1 MKYLRILFLL
11 IIIIFSNII
20 YGIVKIDKNKLH
32 SLYEYAQK
40 YYAKYE
46 TKNLEIYFEK
56 NSPFRKHIVIYA
68 KLFQDEVDYFIK
80 AFEEKEIPEKII
92 IVIINSDLDK
102 LAFSNENASF
112 TTAIKDKDKIKT
124 FIFSSWWSIPHE
136 IVHGLCGILWGKSG
150 VPFVDEAFA
159 SWFRWYDNPYI
170 INSYNKTIKKIIID
184 SDEFKDLTFNEK
196 FKRIFFNFRN
206 GYTFGISFFD
216 FIRKKYGYSELK
228 KLYQGS
234 AIFSEKM
241 LEEKLK
247 VYAQNWFK
255 WLEESDFEG
264 NYYYVL
270 ISKYYNHNLVN
281 NLEKNLYSIK
291 NITNDFYFDSQL
303 NALIFN
309 FDYSTRTGFIYYL
322 NNESIEVYNSMP
334 LAISKNYIV
343 KFEEY
348 NSFYILDKNNTNKK
362 IKLNINYKYI
372 IPFIFISE
380 NEKKL
385 IVVNGEKV
393 NEINEYSID
402 TGKHIKT
409 MNYNKY
415 ISTINEIDGNII
427 YGTTDGNI
435 IMENKITKI
444 SNEPIRK
451 IVETE
456 KYIIILSG
464 MDELSILEKNTLK
477 IIKNINN
484 NEYIHDISINKK
496 IQALYILYEKGIIQK
511 INLKDFKIEYEKNAG
526 FDPLKNK
533 VILTDKYFI
542 KSDEDYINFYLLE
555 EGKKENEIKY
565 EQIKLKKYKECEEN
579 IMYYEY
585 QNGYEIIENEYAE
598 LTIKKEDQTILKKEL
613 EDYLSKV
620 KIVKDKLFIS
630 CENGVIEIYDLKTGE
645 LLYKDKK
652 IQKIADFDGKYIYYG
667 NKNNEIVKYD
677 YKNKKELKKY
687 KGHYG
692 IIQAINLTKDNKYI
706 ISYNGLSG
714 SINSNPGNRIL
725 IHTLGKEAYIRSI
738 TILNPIKKT
747 IILKDGYQLLIE
759 DTKSNI
765 FIYNILNGKLENIIM
780 HPLKNIKALDINEN
794 KLIITDG
801 EKIMIYNITT
811 GEIEKALI
819 TKEFINNMKYI
830 EDNKIAIIVDNII
843 YINEGNK

>member
-1 MKYLRILFLL
+1 MIKKNILLLMFIFLISL
-11 IIIIFSNII
+11 SFSIKLDEK
-20 YGIVKIDKNKLH
+20 KIN
-32 SLYEYAQK
+32 SAYEYAIK
-40 YYAKYE
+40 NYAKYN

-56 NSPFRKHIVIYA
+56 NANFSPYIVKIALYYQNEINNLI
-68 KLFQDEVDYFIK
+68 KIFKIKIFNKKIPVILFDTR
-80 AFEEKEIPEKII
+80 KEIVGLSEYQVGGFWNNKVVFGTPVNLK
-92 IVIINSDLDK
+92 
-102 LAFSNENASF
+102 
-112 TTAIKDKDKIKT
+112 
-124 FIFSSWWSIPHE
+124 HE
-136 IVHGLCGILWGKSG
+136 IVHAIDFYTFKGENPFFKEGL
-150 VPFVDEAFA
+150 AN
-159 SWFRWYDNPYI
+159 WFKYI
-170 INSYNKTIKKIIID
+170 NDGLDLGSKYHFYVKYMIKYSQEYRNLNYEELYKKI
-184 SDEFKDLTFNEK
+184 FLNWK
-196 FKRIFFNFRN
+196 N
-206 GYTFGISFFD
+206 GYTFGASFIGF
-216 FIRKKYGYSELK
+216 FIEEYGINRFKNFYINLNSWNKRQLKENIIPYMINWIKWLKDENNTFNYSENFIKLCNKEENKNINLK
-228 KLYQGS
+228 K
-234 AIFSEKM
+234 FT
-241 LEEKLK
+241 
-247 VYAQNWFK
+247 
-255 WLEESDFEG
+255 
-264 NYYYVL
+264 
-270 ISKYYNHNLVN
+270 
-281 NLEKNLYSIK
+281 SIK
-291 NITNDFYFDSQL
+291 NIYYNDFYYTSNNRIIL
-303 NALIFN
+303 NKNINGNLYSYTAVYDL
-309 FDYSTRTGFIYYL
+309 DYKKVKLYKGTFVTD
-322 NNESIEVYNSMP
+322 
-334 LAISKNYIV
+334 SKNYLLTINNIV
-343 KFEEY
+343 NINFY
-348 NSFYILDKNNTNKK
+348 NIQKKSILYKINTDLENISKAYISESERKIFLVNGKK
-362 IKLNINYKYI
+362 IKEYKI
-372 IPFIFISE
+372 E
-380 NEKKL
+380 
-385 IVVNGEKV
+385 NGE
-393 NEINEYSID
+393 Y
-402 TGKHIKT
+402 IKT
-409 MNYNKY
+409 IDYDKY